1 MVRRRQ
7 TTLKSDRARARHASP
22 GTYYIYIYIYITLQ
36 VKIQERRIQDM
47 NERLVSSDKEKLML
61 EKSLDEK
68 RRLLDESLASLK
80 ENRGLS
86 AMLQEQHSTLMN
98 NNNVI
103 LQANQQMKERHEQ
116 EINQMHLSYQQLRK
130 SFDVW
135 REANRQQN

>member
-1 MVRRRQ
+1 MVKRRQ

>member
-1 MVRRRQ
+1 MIG
-7 TTLKSDRARARHASP
+7 RAPDMLPLVH
-22 GTYYIYIYIYITLQ
+22 IIYIYITLQ